1 MQATSRAPK
10 AAKAAKPAA
19 RSATQ
24 PAQKTP
30 AKTFLKASGR
40 IRDEVERAI
49 RDAEL
54 LPGEPID
61 EAELARKYDVSR
73 TPIREALLQLE
84 AQGLVTAMPR
94 GGMLV
99 AKMNLQQLLA
109 LWELLGELEGVAV
122 RLACQRMRPEERQAL
137 IELHEKSA
145 AVMEREDIAGWQ
157 QMNLEFHELIYRA
170 TRNPYLRQEVL
181 RIRTRTGYY
190 RRHAYAAMGHI
201 RTSYE
206 QHEAVIEAIRR
217 NDSEAAA
224 AAMMAHMRP
233 AKDAAAL
240 TEFIVNLPGEV
251 LAA

>member
-1 MQATSRAPK
+1 LQATTK
-10 AAKAAKPAA
+10 TAK
-19 RSATQ
+19 
-24 PAQKTP
+24 P

-40 IRDEVERAI
+40 IRDEIECAI

-54 LPGEPID
+54 LPGEPVD
-61 EAELARKYDVSR
+61 EAELARKYGVSR

-84 AQGLVTAMPR
+84 AQGLVTSMPR

-122 RLACQRMRPEERQAL
+122 RLACQRMRPEEKQAL
-137 IELHEKSA
+137 IELHEQSA
-145 AVMEREDIAGWQ
+145 GIVQREDITGWQ
-157 QMNLEFHELIYRA
+157 QSNLEFHELIYRG

-190 RRHAYAAMGHI
+190 RRHAFAAMGHI
-201 RTSYE
+201 RHSFE
-206 QHEAVIEAIRR
+206 QHEAIIEAVRR
-217 NDSEAAA
+217 NDCEAAA
-224 AAMMAHMRP
+224 AAMIAHMRP
-233 AKDAAAL
+233 AQDAAAL

-251 LAA
+251 LAS